1 MRGRFSEKLDGVI
14 ATVAL
19 GIAADAVVLARAL
32 EDGCDRP
39 TIAVGSGGSAIAAD
53 YFARCRETL
62 FCARTSVETPMQFL
76 LGAANIS
83 DYDIWLFSASSDN
96 ADVLAAVETAIKR
109 HARSIHLV
117 TRNPQGLAVT
127 KSRAAGGQIHVVP
140 VADAKDGYLAT
151 HSLVATTTALLLA
164 SDIASGEP
172 VGQALRESYRAGVEE
187 RTSDDSRTL
196 LRDRFRSLS
205 GSDTVLVLADPQV
218 KAVTTLIDTS
228 LWESGICPVQT
239 TDFRNFAHG
248 RHAWIHQRSA
258 SSIVLALTG
267 QDSRAVWR
275 ALRHL
280 LPDDLR
286 VVEVDFG
293 RSGRLANALGIIDAL
308 VLIEAMGE
316 AVGIDPGRPPIGS
329 YAKDIYDDPAL
340 LSLSADLQPPI
351 DHKRAAVLRHDD
363 PTSQHLLLDEA
374 RRAWLNGL
382 SQATFGGIVLDYD
395 GTIVRTADRYS
406 LPADDLIRELER
418 LLSEGI
424 KVAIATGRGS
434 SAGRDLRQVLR
445 PEFHSGVTVAYYNG
459 GYTRPLDVDIKAER
473 PPADAA
479 IDEAITWLQANQ
491 RLFISPAPMDGGV
504 QITVQKDALKDAQ
517 TFAVEV
523 QACPPLADG
532 RLRLTSSAHSF
543 DLIPSST
550 TKLAAIH
557 AIAAEIDDGL
567 AVLCVGDSGS
577 RSGNDYAI
585 LATPH
590 GISVGDVC
598 GLANGCWSF
607 FGDHLLGPD
616 ALLELLRALK
626 PYGSKGMKIDVA
638 SLILD
643 RNWS

>member
-1 MRGRFSEKLDGVI
+1 MRGRFSEKLDGLTG
-14 ATVAL
+14 TVAL
-19 GIAADAVVLARAL
+19 GVASDTMPLARAL
-32 EDGCDRP
+32 KEGRDHP

-62 FCARTSVETPMQFL
+62 FCARTSVETPMQFV
-76 LGAANIS
+76 LGAANII
-83 DYDIWLFSASSDN
+83 DCDIWLFSASSDN

-109 HARSIHLV
+109 RARSIRLI
-117 TRNPQGLAVT
+117 TRNPEGLAVT
-127 KSRAAGGQIHVVP
+127 KLRTAGGEIHVVP

-164 SDIASGEP
+164 SDLASGEP
-172 VGQALRESYRAGVEE
+172 VGESLIESYRAGVEE
-187 RTSDDSRTL
+187 RLSDNSRTS
-196 LRDRFRSLS
+196 LRDRFPSLS
-205 GSDTVLVLADPQV
+205 SSDTVLVLADPQV
-218 KAVTTLIDTS
+218 KTVATLIDTS
-228 LWESGICPVQT
+228 LWESGICTVQT

-248 RHAWIHQRSA
+248 RHAWIHQRST
-258 SSIVLALTG
+258 SSIALALTG
-267 QDSRAVWR
+267 QDSRAVWG
-275 ALRHL
+275 ALKHL
-280 LPDDLR
+280 LPEDLR
-286 VVEVDFG
+286 VVELDFG
-293 RSGRLANALGIIDAL
+293 RSGRFANAFGIIDAL
-308 VLIEAMGE
+308 VLIEVMGE

-329 YAKDIYDDPAL
+329 YAKDVYEDPAL
-340 LSLSADLQPPI
+340 LSLSAALQPPI
-351 DHKRAAVLRHDD
+351 DHKRAAVFRHDD

-374 RRAWLNGL
+374 RRVWLEGL
-382 SQATFGGIVLDYD
+382 SEATFGGIVLDYD

-418 LLSEGI
+418 LLSEGM

-445 PEFHSGVTVAYYNG
+445 PEFHSGVTVSYYNG

-473 PPADAA
+473 PPADPA
-479 IDEAITWLQANQ
+479 IDEAIAWLQANE
-491 RLFISPAPMDGGV
+491 RLFIIPSSLDAGV
-504 QITVQKDALKDAQ
+504 QITVQKDALNDAQ

-543 DLIPSST
+543 DLVPSST
-550 TKLAAIH
+550 TKLTAIH
-557 AIAAEIDDGL
+557 AIAAEIDDGF

-638 SLILD
+638 SLTLD
-643 RNWS
+643 KNWN

>member
-1 MRGRFSEKLDGVI
+1 MKGRFSEKLDGLT

-19 GIAADAVVLARAL
+19 GVASDVIPLARAL
-32 EDGCDRP
+32 TEGRDRP

-53 YFARCRETL
+53 YFGRCRETL
-62 FCARTSVETPMQFL
+62 FCARTSVETPMQFV
-76 LGAANIS
+76 LGAASIT
-83 DYDIWLFSASSDN
+83 DCDIWLFSASSDN

-109 HARSIHLV
+109 RARSIQLI
-117 TRNPQGLAVT
+117 TRNPEGLAVT
-127 KSRAAGGQIHVVP
+127 KLRTAGGKIHVVP

-164 SDIASGEP
+164 SDLASGEP
-172 VGQALRESYRAGVEE
+172 AGEALKESYRAGVEG
-187 RTSDDSRTL
+187 RLSDDSRTL

-205 GSDTVLVLADPQV
+205 SSDTVLVLADPQV
-218 KAVTTLIDTS
+218 KTVATLIDTS

-248 RHAWIHQRSA
+248 RHAWIHQRST
-258 SSIVLALTG
+258 SSIALALTG
-267 QDSRAVWR
+267 QDSRAVWG
-275 ALRHL
+275 ALKHL
-280 LPDDLR
+280 LPGDLR

-293 RSGRLANALGIIDAL
+293 RSGRLANAFGIIDAL
-308 VLIEAMGE
+308 VLIEVMGE

-329 YAKDIYDDPAL
+329 YAKDMYDDPAL
-340 LSLSADLQPPI
+340 LSLSAALQPPI
-351 DHKRAAVLRHDD
+351 DHKRAAVFRHDD
-363 PTSQHLLLDEA
+363 PKSQHLLLDEA
-374 RRAWLNGL
+374 RRVWLDGL
-382 SQATFGGIVLDYD
+382 SEATFGGIVLDYD

-418 LLSEGI
+418 LLSEGM

-434 SAGRDLRQVLR
+434 SAGRDLRHVLR

-459 GYTRPLDVDIKAER
+459 GYTRPLDVDIKSER
-473 PPADAA
+473 PPADPA
-479 IDEAITWLQANQ
+479 IDEAIAWLQANEG
-491 RLFISPAPMDGGV
+491 LFITPSSLDAGV
-504 QITVQKDALKDAQ
+504 QVTVQKDALKDAQ
-517 TFAVEV
+517 AFAVEV
-523 QACPPLADG
+523 KACPPLADG

-543 DLIPSST
+543 DLVPSST
-550 TKLAAIH
+550 TKLTAIH
-557 AIAAEIDDGL
+557 AIAAEIDDGF

-638 SLILD
+638 SLTLD